1 MKKFFINNG
10 STLTMIL
17 ALFFFVMSDLTA
29 DYLPS
34 FSNSTLTYVIY
45 FVISILPVSLSIYF
59 NNKK

>member
-1 MKKFFINNG
+1 MKNFFINNG
-10 STLTMIL
+10 STLTIIL
-17 ALFFFVMSDLTA
+17 ALFFFVMSDLTT

-34 FSNSTLTYVIY
+34 FSNSSLTYVIY

>member
-10 STLTMIL
+10 STLTLIL
-17 ALFFFVMSDLTA
+17 TLIFFVMSDMTS

-34 FSNSTLTYVIY
+34 FLNSSQTYIIY
-45 FVISILPVSLSIYF
+45 FFIAMLPVSLSIYF

>member
-1 MKKFFINNG
+1 MKNFFINNG
-10 STLTMIL
+10 STLTIIL
-17 ALFFFVMSDLTA
+17 ALFFFVMSDLTT

-45 FVISILPVSLSIYF
+45 FVISMLPVSLSIYF